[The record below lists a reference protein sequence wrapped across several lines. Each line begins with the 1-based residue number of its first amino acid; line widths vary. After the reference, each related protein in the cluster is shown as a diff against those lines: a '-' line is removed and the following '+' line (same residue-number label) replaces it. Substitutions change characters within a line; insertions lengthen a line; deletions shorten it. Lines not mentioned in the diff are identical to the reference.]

1 MADMNRITDGVI
13 RAFQDVPGIDSIVL
27 GGSRATGTASTA
39 SDVDIGIY
47 YDEPSFDLGLFKRR
61 ACPLDDGHRES
72 AITDIGDWGPW
83 INGGGWLKVDGTDVD
98 ILFRDTRK
106 VSATVDICLNGGI
119 AIDHQCGHPFGF
131 VNFHIHGRGR
141 ARQRA
146 VRRQQPRQRTKETA
160 LPVSRN
166 IPEGGDGNIPVGRL
180 VLTFLRKKGHRQE
193 GRHVCLR
200 LPLSLRHVPA
210 ACLVCRKRYVH
221 AQ

>member
-1 MADMNRITDGVI
+1 MADMNRITDGVL

-83 INGGGWLKVDGTDVD
+83 INGGWLKVDGTDVD

-106 VSATVDICLNGGI
+106 VSATVDTCLSGGI
-119 AIDHQCGHPFGF
+119 VIDHQCGHPFGF
-131 VNFHIHGRGR
+131 VNSIYMGEVAHG
-141 ARQRA
+141 
-146 VRRQQPRQRTKETA
+146 KELYA
-160 LPVSRN
+160 ANSRVK
-166 IPEGGDGNIPVGRL
+166 GQKKRL
-180 VLTFLRKKGHRQE
+180 SPFPGTYRKAAMATFLWE
-193 GRHVCLR
+193 GSFS
-200 LPLSLRHVPA
+200 LSAEERPSARGTSCMPPA
-210 ACLVCRKRYVH
+210 PSFAAPCACCMSCMP
-221 AQ
+221 

>member
-1 MADMNRITDGVI
+1 MADMNRITDGVL

-27 GGSRATGTASTA
+27 GDSHATGTASTA

-61 ACPLDDGHRES
+61 ACPLDDGHREN

-83 INGGGWLKVDGTDVD
+83 INGGWLKVDGTDVD

-106 VSATVDICLNGGI
+106 VSATVDTCLSGGI

-131 VNFHIHGRGR
+131 ANSIYMGEVAHG
-141 ARQRA
+141 
-146 VRRQQPRQRTKETA
+146 KELYA
-160 LPVSRN
+160 ANSRVKGQKKRLSPF
-166 IPEGGDGNIPVGRL
+166 PETYRKAAMA
-180 VLTFLRKKGHRQE
+180 TFLWEGSFSLFCGRKAIGKRD
-193 GRHVCLR
+193 VIYA